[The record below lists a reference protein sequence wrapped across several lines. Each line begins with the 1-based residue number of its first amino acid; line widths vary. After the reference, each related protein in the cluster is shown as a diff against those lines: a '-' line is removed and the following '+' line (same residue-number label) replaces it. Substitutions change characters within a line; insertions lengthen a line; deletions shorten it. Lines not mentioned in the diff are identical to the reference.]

1 MKQHNLLLKEVDKI
15 ARKMGTTR
23 QMIITDALIN
33 YLESLRKVKKWGEG
47 WK

>member
-23 QMIITDALIN
+23 QMIVTDALIN
-33 YLESLRKVKKWGEG
+33 YLESFKKVKKWWEF